1 MDNKTKLIAAFPGLG
16 KTYFF
21 NNNIIN
27 NKIFK
32 ISDSDSSSFSK
43 DPSFPKNYFEHIDNL
58 ISTNEY
64 DYIFISTH
72 EKVLE
77 YLNNNYENFLI
88 VIPILD
94 RKEEMLE
101 IYKNRNNTE
110 AFINLLDINYEKWI
124 LEIIN
129 KYNNKVCTLSKNVFL
144 KDILS

>member
-16 KTYFF
+16 KTYFY
-21 NNNIIN
+21 NNSN
-27 NKIFK
+27 NLK

-43 DPSFPKNYFEHIDNL
+43 DPSFPKNYFDHIDGL
-58 ISTNEY
+58 IATNEY

-77 YLNNNYENFLI
+77 YLNTNYKNFLI
-88 VIPILD
+88 AIPTLD

-101 IYKNRNNTE
+101 IYRKRNNTE
-110 AFINLLDINYEKWI
+110 AFINLIDTNYEKWI

-129 KYNNKVCTLSKNVFL
+129 KYSNKIYALSKTMFL
-144 KDILS
+144 KDALC